1 MFKRGIDTF
10 IGIKGKSELLHD
22 IALLEKEVESLKK
35 QLSDYKKTTIKY
47 NGHKVLFK
55 DIAGEFNNLDIGI

>member
-1 MFKRGIDTF
+1 MFKRGIDMF

-35 QLSDYKKTTIKY
+35 QLSDYKKPQSNITVIKY
-47 NGHKVLFK
+47 YLKT
-55 DIAGEFNNLDIGI
+55 